1 MKNRWIALLL
11 ALVLTLGMLP
21 TAFALDTAEA
31 FETDQKLE
39 AENIPFPEV
48 LGAYTD
54 GTEPAAEEAADDMLA
69 VQQSAEEPLPELP
82 ELTREE
88 LVQALLQRQTR
99 EDGEAAAQLE
109 DELEPCGNN
118 GQYTGPGG
126 RVSSASA
133 FATAVGGSSYASVS
147 GNTVKLLRNSVP
159 KQTITMSGNF
169 TVDLNG
175 HQLFNNDFIGDDHF
189 YALLISESGTQTLID
204 SKFSANSNKSG
215 FWGALCTQ
223 GGSVIAKSCYIMQTE
238 IFNGSFTGSNISVYA
253 LGNSGNRVT
262 VSNSVINCSYT
273 FGGTS
278 YLTNC
283 YFYYDEDNHR
293 SISVKGGSVTISGWN
308 TLVDGYIGMYGGSLT
323 IEEGNFGHEGIPCA
337 FLSAGTVQI
346 NDGRFIQSLNLSSDS
361 TAEVTID
368 GGEFYAEDEKDLSLV
383 QYGGTVTINDGDW
396 YSSTEE
402 DPDSTST
409 TTVLERCL
417 KAAGGELD
425 ITGGEFYGKLHIV
438 GGSTIVDGG
447 VFYDTVWVENENK
460 LNANLTVN
468 DGILYTEEED
478 VRLLC
483 QMSGAVTINGGT
495 WTAPVVKDKNTEAP
509 LRQRCLEVRGGT
521 LRITDGAID
530 GAVSVYG
537 SGAKLEIIGGDFRA
551 AAESAVYAKEASV
564 SISGGTIYGCPKV
577 LFARDGANVTVSGG
591 ELISSGEYNVDRPD
605 IVSPAVEVYNRAK
618 LTLSGGSIS
627 NAYDA
632 IFASR
637 NTGCTIN
644 ISGGTVE
651 AKNTALDL
659 WGGNTVRLTGGTF
672 TAGVNTVW
680 SPEIKNISGWIP
692 SGYLLVGNNVPA
704 DFDTTMQPMLGA
716 GTVKIVSAKT
726 AVEKVAAMI
735 DAIGDVTINSEG
747 AIERAETAYSALSA
761 TQKQQVRNY
770 STLVAARRTFNL
782 LREEAYVA
790 EVEKLIDAIGEVT
803 LDSGEAI
810 ERAEQAYNSLSY
822 NKQLEVSNRDVLFE
836 ARETYN
842 ELVSAHAIETV
853 EALIEAIGDVTL
865 DSGNAIEQAENAYN
879 ALTPE
884 QQDEV
889 RNSDDLLAARA
900 EFNELVTIKAVEDKI
915 DAIGTVTR
923 DSGAAIRAAQEAYDE
938 LTAEQQ
944 KRVVNYGTLFAAI
957 KAFRDWEDIAEV
969 EDLIDAIGRVELT
982 DDSLAKIQEAQ
993 EAYDALTTAQQQAQ
1007 VRNYNT
1013 LAAAHATYERLVQE
1027 SKKDETIREIVSQL
1041 QALPDSKSVTKDD
1054 EDFIR
1059 AANEAYT
1066 NAIDDVRT
1074 VISKS
1079 YKQLVKNLTA
1089 CLKMLDKYQKAAD
1102 KVNSLIDNL
1111 PFEKVEDMKLA
1122 HEKSVKAAEKAYT
1135 RLTDVQQSFV
1145 DKDKANYLL
1154 NVVLPRMA
1162 ELVSNKQEIQTVE
1175 KLVKK
1180 LPAAAKIKA
1189 SDEDKLNEAL
1199 QAVESLHDKG
1209 LMIKDDL
1216 ETKLQE
1222 SAGAFYAGMQ
1232 QSAELREM
1240 LEELDPN
1247 AMDKKMAELY
1257 EQAQELFDT
1266 DKKLFQRFT
1275 EKEEQNVLKNC
1286 QKTLKKIQSAVKKVE
1301 RLIEQLDPDN
1311 ITAKTAKKV
1320 QKAWDAYR
1328 ALSEANR
1335 DFVDPVLY
1343 DKLVQCHDQLMS

>member
-39 AENIPFPEV
+39 AEDIPFPEV

-133 FATAVGGSSYASVS
+133 FATAVGGSSYASVN

-175 HQLFNNDFIGDDHF
+175 HQLFNDDFIGDDHF

-204 SKFSANSNKSG
+204 SKFSPNSNDSG

-223 GGSVIAKSCYIMQTE
+223 GGSVVAKSCYIMQTE
-238 IFNGSFTGSNISVYA
+238 IYNGSFTGSNISVYA

-283 YFYYDEDNHR
+283 YFYYDKDNHR
-293 SISVKGGSVTISGWN
+293 SISVKGGNVTISGWD

-368 GGEFYAEDEKDLSLV
+368 GGEFYAEDKKDLSLV
-383 QYGGTVTINDGDW
+383 QYGGTITINGGEFHASTAEGESDG
-396 YSSTEE
+396 EG
-402 DPDSTST
+402 
-409 TTVLERCL
+409 LRQRCL

-425 ITGGEFYGKLHIV
+425 ITGGYFYGKLHIV
-438 GGSTIVDGG
+438 GGSTIIDGG
-447 VFYDTVWVENENK
+447 EFYDTVWVENENK
-460 LNANLTVN
+460 LIANLTVN

-495 WTAPVVKDKNTEAP
+495 WTAPVVKDENTEAP

-537 SGAKLEIIGGDFRA
+537 SGAKLEIMGGDFRA

-605 IVSPAVEVYNRAK
+605 IVSPAVTVYTKAR
-618 LTLSGGSIS
+618 LTMTGGSIS

-632 IFASR
+632 IFADR
-637 NTGCTIN
+637 NTGSTIN

-651 AKNTALDL
+651 AKNIALDL
-659 WGGNTVRLTGGTF
+659 WVGNTVRLTGGTF

-680 SPEIKNISGWIP
+680 SPAIKNISGWIP

-704 DFDTTMQPMLGA
+704 DFDTTMQPKLGA
-716 GTVKIVSAKT
+716 GTVKIVPAKT
-726 AVEKVAAMI
+726 AVEKVTAMI
-735 DAIGDVTINSEG
+735 DAIGEVTWDSQG

-761 TQKQQVRNY
+761 TQKPQVRNY
-770 STLVAARRTFNL
+770 STLVAARRAFNL

-790 EVEKLIDAIGEVT
+790 EVEALIDAIGDVT

-810 ERAEQAYNSLSY
+810 ERAERAYNSLSY
-822 NKQLEVSNRDVLFE
+822 NKQLEVSNRNDLFA
-836 ARETYN
+836 ARAEYD

-853 EALIEAIGDVTL
+853 EALIDAIGEVTL
-865 DSGNAIEQAENAYN
+865 NSGDAIEQAENAYN
-879 ALTPE
+879 NLTPE
-884 QQDEV
+884 QRDEV
-889 RNSDDLLAARA
+889 RNFDDLLAARA

-923 DSGAAIRAAQEAYDE
+923 DSGAAIREAQNAYDA

-944 KRVVNYGTLFAAI
+944 ERVGNYGTLRAAI
-957 KAFRDWEDIAEV
+957 EAFRDWEDIAEV
-969 EDLIDAIGRVELT
+969 EDLINAIGRVELT
-982 DDSLAKIQEAQ
+982 DDSLAKIREAQ
-993 EAYDALTTAQQQAQ
+993 DAYDELTAAQQAQ

-1013 LAAAHATYERLVQE
+1013 LAAAHTTYERLVQE

-1041 QALPDSKSVTKDD
+1041 QALPDSKSVSKDD

-1079 YKQLVKNLTA
+1079 YKQLVRNLTA

-1102 KVNSLIDNL
+1102 KVDSLIDNL
-1111 PFEKVEDMKLA
+1111 PFEKVEDMELSD
-1122 HEKSVKAAEKAYT
+1122 EKSVKAAEKAYT
-1135 RLTDVQQSFV
+1135 RLSEEQQSFV
-1145 DKDKANYLL
+1145 DEDKANYLL
-1154 NVVLPRMA
+1154 YEVLPRMK
-1162 ELVSNKQEIQTVE
+1162 ELVSNKQEIQSVE

-1199 QAVESLHDKG
+1199 RAVESLHDKG

-1222 SAGAFYAGMQ
+1222 SADAFYAGMQ
-1232 QSAELREM
+1232 QSAVLREM
-1240 LEELDPN
+1240 LEKLDPD
-1247 AMDKKMAELY
+1247 AMNREMAELY
-1257 EQAQELFDT
+1257 EKAQELFDR

-1275 EKEEQNVLKNC
+1275 KKEEQNVLKNC

>member
-11 ALVLTLGMLP
+11 ALVLTFSMLP

-39 AENIPFPEV
+39 AEDIPFPEV

-175 HQLFNNDFIGDDHF
+175 HQLFNDDFIGDDHF
-189 YALLISESGTQTLID
+189 YALLISKSGTQTLID

-223 GGSVIAKSCYIMQTE
+223 GGSVVAKSCYIMQTE
-238 IFNGSFTGSNISVYA
+238 IYNGSFTGSNISVYA

-293 SISVKGGSVTISGWN
+293 SISVKGGNVTISGWD

-383 QYGGTVTINDGDW
+383 QYGGTVMINDGDW

-425 ITGGEFYGKLHIV
+425 ITGGYFYGKLHIV
-438 GGSTIVDGG
+438 GGSTIIDGG
-447 VFYDTVWVENENK
+447 EFYDTVWVENENK
-460 LNANLTVN
+460 LIANLTVN
-468 DGILYTEEED
+468 DGILHTEEED

-509 LRQRCLEVRGGT
+509 LRQRCLDVRGGT

-551 AAESAVYAKEASV
+551 AAESAVYVQEATA

-632 IFASR
+632 IFARR

-672 TAGVNTVW
+672 TAGEHTVW

-704 DFDTTMQPMLGA
+704 DFDTTMYPMLDA

-726 AVEKVAAMI
+726 AVEKVTAMI

-747 AIERAETAYSALSA
+747 AIVRAETAYSALSA
-761 TQKQQVRNY
+761 TQKSQVRNY
-770 STLVAARRTFNL
+770 STLVAARRAFNL
-782 LREEAYVA
+782 LMEEAYVA

-803 LDSGEAI
+803 LNSGEAI
-810 ERAEQAYNSLSY
+810 ERAERAYNSLSY
-822 NKQLEVSNRDVLFE
+822 DMRLEVSNRDVLFE
-836 ARETYN
+836 ARETYD

-853 EALIEAIGDVTL
+853 EALIDAIGEVTL
-865 DSGNAIEQAENAYN
+865 DSGDAIEQAENAYN
-879 ALTPE
+879 NLTPE

-889 RNSDDLLAARA
+889 RNFDDLLAARA

-923 DSGAAIRAAQEAYDE
+923 DSGAAIREAQDAYDA

-944 KRVVNYGTLFAAI
+944 ARVGNYGTLLAAI
-957 KAFRDWEDIAEV
+957 EAFRDWEDIAEV
-969 EDLIDAIGRVELT
+969 EDLINAIGRVELT
-982 DDSLAKIQEAQ
+982 DESLAKIREAQ
-993 EAYDALTTAQQQAQ
+993 DAYDELTAAQQAQ

-1013 LAAAHATYERLVQE
+1013 LAAAHTTYERLVQE

-1041 QALPDSKSVTKDD
+1041 QALPDSKSVSKDD

-1111 PFEKVEDMKLA
+1111 PFEKVEDMELSD
-1122 HEKSVKAAEKAYT
+1122 EKSVKAAEKAYT
-1135 RLTDVQQSFV
+1135 RLSEEQQSFV
-1145 DKDKANYLL
+1145 DEDKANYLL
-1154 NVVLPRMA
+1154 YEVLLRMK
-1162 ELVSNKQEIQTVE
+1162 ELVSNKQEIQSVE

-1199 QAVESLHDKG
+1199 RAVESLHDKD
-1209 LMIKDDL
+1209 LRIKDDL

-1222 SAGAFYAGMQ
+1222 SADAFYAGMQ
-1232 QSAELREM
+1232 QSAVLREM
-1240 LEELDPN
+1240 LKKLDPD
-1247 AMDKKMAELY
+1247 AMNREMAELY
-1257 EQAQELFDT
+1257 EKAQELFDG

-1275 EKEEQNVLKNC
+1275 KKEEQNVLKNC

>member
-11 ALVLTLGMLP
+11 ALVLTFSMLP

-39 AENIPFPEV
+39 AEDIPFPEV

-175 HQLFNNDFIGDDHF
+175 HQLFNDDFIGDDHF
-189 YALLISESGTQTLID
+189 YALLISKSGTQTLID

-223 GGSVIAKSCYIMQTE
+223 GGSVVAKSCYIMQTE
-238 IFNGSFTGSNISVYA
+238 IYNGSFTGSNISVYA

-293 SISVKGGSVTISGWN
+293 SISVKGGNVTISGWD

-425 ITGGEFYGKLHIV
+425 ITGGYFYGKLHIV
-438 GGSTIVDGG
+438 GGSTIIDGG
-447 VFYDTVWVENENK
+447 EFYDTVWVENENK
-460 LNANLTVN
+460 LIANLTVN

-495 WTAPVVKDKNTEAP
+495 WTAPVVKDENTEAP

-537 SGAKLEIIGGDFRA
+537 SGAKLEIMGGDFRA

-605 IVSPAVEVYNRAK
+605 IVSPAVTVYTKARF
-618 LTLSGGSIS
+618 TMTGGSIS

-632 IFASR
+632 IFADR
-637 NTGCTIN
+637 NTGSTIN

-672 TAGVNTVW
+672 TAGEHTVW

-704 DFDTTMQPMLGA
+704 DFDTTMYPMLGA

-726 AVEKVAAMI
+726 AVEKVTAMI

-747 AIERAETAYSALSA
+747 AIVRAETAYSALSA
-761 TQKQQVRNY
+761 TQKPQVRNY
-770 STLVAARRTFNL
+770 STLVAARRAFNL
-782 LREEAYVA
+782 LREEVYVA

-803 LDSGEAI
+803 LNSG
-810 ERAEQAYNSLSY
+810 
-822 NKQLEVSNRDVLFE
+822 D
-836 ARETYN
+836 
-842 ELVSAHAIETV
+842 
-853 EALIEAIGDVTL
+853 
-865 DSGNAIEQAENAYN
+865 AIEQAENAYN
-879 ALTPE
+879 NLTPE
-884 QQDEV
+884 QREEV

-923 DSGAAIRAAQEAYDE
+923 DSGAAIREAQNAYDA

-944 KRVVNYGTLFAAI
+944 ERVGNYGTLRAAI
-957 KAFRDWEDIAEV
+957 EAFRDWEDIAEV
-969 EDLIDAIGRVELT
+969 EDLINAIGRVELT

-993 EAYDALTTAQQQAQ
+993 DAYDALTTAQQAQ

-1041 QALPDSKSVTKDD
+1041 QALPDSKSVSKADR
-1054 EDFIR
+1054 EDIL

-1102 KVNSLIDNL
+1102 KVDSLIDNL
-1111 PFEKVEDMKLA
+1111 PFEKVEYMTLS
-1122 HEKSVKAAEKAYT
+1122 HEKAVKAAEKAYT
-1135 RLTDVQQSFV
+1135 RLSEEQQSFV
-1145 DKDKANYLL
+1145 DEDKANYLL
-1154 NVVLPRMA
+1154 KVVLPRMK
-1162 ELVSNKQEIQTVE
+1162 ELVSNKQEIQSVE

-1199 QAVESLHDKG
+1199 RAVESLHDKD
-1209 LMIKDDL
+1209 LRIKDDL

-1222 SAGAFYAGMQ
+1222 SADAFYAGMQ

-1240 LEELDPN
+1240 LEELDPD
-1247 AMDKKMAELY
+1247 AMNREMAELY
-1257 EQAQELFDT
+1257 EKAQELFDG

-1275 EKEEQNVLKNC
+1275 TKEEQNVLKNC

>member
-11 ALVLTLGMLP
+11 ALVLTFSMLP

-39 AENIPFPEV
+39 AEDIPFPEV

-175 HQLFNNDFIGDDHF
+175 HQLFNDDFIGDDHF

-223 GGSVIAKSCYIMQTE
+223 GGSVVAKSCYIMQTE
-238 IFNGSFTGSNISVYA
+238 IYNGSFTGSNISVYA

-293 SISVKGGSVTISGWN
+293 SISVKGGNVTISGWD

-383 QYGGTVTINDGDW
+383 QYGGTVMINDGDW

-425 ITGGEFYGKLHIV
+425 ITGGYFYGKLHIV
-438 GGSTIVDGG
+438 GGSTIIDGG
-447 VFYDTVWVENENK
+447 EFYDTVWVENENK
-460 LNANLTVN
+460 LIANLTVN

-509 LRQRCLEVRGGT
+509 LRQRCLDVRGGT

-551 AAESAVYAKEASV
+551 AAESAVYVQEATA

-632 IFASR
+632 IFARR

-672 TAGVNTVW
+672 TAGEHTVW

-704 DFDTTMQPMLGA
+704 DFDTTMYPMLDA

-726 AVEKVAAMI
+726 AVEKVTAMI

-747 AIERAETAYSALSA
+747 AIVRAETAYSALSA
-761 TQKQQVRNY
+761 TQKSQVRNY
-770 STLVAARRTFNL
+770 STLVAARRAFNL

-803 LDSGEAI
+803 LNSG
-810 ERAEQAYNSLSY
+810 
-822 NKQLEVSNRDVLFE
+822 D
-836 ARETYN
+836 
-842 ELVSAHAIETV
+842 
-853 EALIEAIGDVTL
+853 
-865 DSGNAIEQAENAYN
+865 AIEQAENAYN
-879 ALTPE
+879 NLTPE
-884 QQDEV
+884 QREEV

-923 DSGAAIRAAQEAYDE
+923 DSGAAIREAQNAYDA

-944 KRVVNYGTLFAAI
+944 ERVGNYGTLRAAI
-957 KAFRDWEDIAEV
+957 EAFRDWEDIAEV
-969 EDLIDAIGRVELT
+969 EDLINAIGRVELT

-993 EAYDALTTAQQQAQ
+993 DAYDALTTAQQAQ

-1041 QALPDSKSVTKDD
+1041 QALPDSKSVSKADR
-1054 EDFIR
+1054 EDIL

-1102 KVNSLIDNL
+1102 KVDSLIDNL
-1111 PFEKVEDMKLA
+1111 PFEKVEYMTLS
-1122 HEKSVKAAEKAYT
+1122 HEKAVKAAEKAYT
-1135 RLTDVQQSFV
+1135 RLSEEQQSFV
-1145 DKDKANYLL
+1145 DEDKANYLL
-1154 NVVLPRMA
+1154 KVVLPRMK
-1162 ELVSNKQEIQTVE
+1162 ELVSNKQEIQSVE

-1199 QAVESLHDKG
+1199 ETVQEVEHRG
-1209 LMIKDDL
+1209 LKIDEKL
-1216 ETKLQE
+1216 EQKLLE
-1222 SAGAFYAGMQ
+1222 SKAAFDEGMQ
-1232 QSAELREM
+1232 KSEELRN
-1240 LEELDPN
+1240 LISQLDEN
-1247 AMDKKMAELY
+1247 HMDKDMAALY
-1257 EQAQELFDT
+1257 EQAQDMFDA

-1275 EKEEQNVLKNC
+1275 TKDEQNALKNC
-1286 QKTLKKIQSAVKKVE
+1286 QKALKKNRSAAQKVE
-1301 RLIEQLDPDN
+1301 KQIEKLDPDN
-1311 ITAKTAKKV
+1311 VTTKTAKKV